1 MTYHLQHEAARLRE
15 QAEAYE
21 NLANLLQRI
30 KANAEPAPIRELA
43 AALAP
48 MGLLIVHRPLLV
60 NIRECLDPSCIDPE
74 YDCQS
79 NENQLAYANALRD
92 LLHPK
97 LAEQNPTLELP
108 L

>member
-1 MTYHLQHEAARLRE
+1 MTYHLRHEAARLRE

-21 NLANLLQRI
+21 NLASLLARI
-30 KANAEPAPIRELA
+30 HANAEPAPIRELA
-43 AALAP
+43 ATLEP
-48 MGLLIVHRPLLV
+48 MGLHIVPRPLLARAYDWFDPDGDPDAALPV
-60 NIRECLDPSCIDPE
+60 NVEK
-74 YDCQS
+74 
-79 NENQLAYANALRD
+79 LASDLRD